1 MPRPDN
7 DGTNACAFLSVQ
19 IAHAIHQ
26 LHAES
31 RESMDRICQD
41 IVRVSE
47 EVIKKLPLT
56 INQYRNKEQMY
67 DALSAYSLLRKT
79 GSISVEYSLS
89 EEFVTPDPVF
99 SEKGRNE
106 LIRTLQRMVLKK
118 GPSIAVYTCEP
129 LMFTVGCVDGAI
141 FNLDTDPVPEVIGG
155 RERGLL
161 KVFPHAEE
169 ESCVGVCKWI
179 WRRLLVSGV
188 GNGALQSLS
197 FLTTVSG

>member
-1 MPRPDN
+1 
-7 DGTNACAFLSVQ
+7 
-19 IAHAIHQ
+19 
-26 LHAES
+26 
-31 RESMDRICQD
+31 MDRIWQD

-47 EVIKKLPLT
+47 EVIKELPLT

-89 EEFVTPDPVF
+89 EEFVTPDRVF

-129 LMFTVGCVDGAI
+129 LMFTVGCVEGAI
-141 FNLDTDPVPEVIGG
+141 FILDPT
-155 RERGLL
+155 L
-161 KVFPHAEE
+161 
-169 ESCVGVCKWI
+169 
-179 WRRLLVSGV
+179 
-188 GNGALQSLS
+188 SLR
-197 FLTTVSG
+197 